1 MRQQHHGD
9 DGESEVENEI
19 ENGGLQLELQLGYKA
34 EKERA

>member
-9 DGESEVENEI
+9 DGDDGESEV
-19 ENGGLQLELQLGYKA
+19 ENGGLQLELQLGDKV

>member
-9 DGESEVENEI
+9 SEVENGI
-19 ENGGLQLELQLGYKA
+19 DNGGLQLELQLGDKA

>member
-1 MRQQHHGD
+1 MRQQHDGD

-19 ENGGLQLELQLGYKA
+19 ENGGLQLQLGDKA